1 MKQVCV
7 YHAGCP
13 DGFGAAWATWRGWEG
28 KGEFIPRG
36 HDDRLD
42 PRIAE
47 GALVAFVDIAPATEE
62 LEVLA
67 DAAAH
72 LTILDHHVTN
82 QERILGDTELMEAL
96 LDRGHAIHFDMKR
109 SGAMMAWN
117 HFNPGEEAPELLRYV
132 QDQDLWNWEL
142 PDSQAVNSAIGS
154 YSHRFEVWDELASKS
169 IESLIQEGSSIVR
182 TNQIEVD
189 RAVRHRTTLNIKGR
203 RVEAVNSRT
212 QRSAIGHALAERR
225 AFGDPWACVYRIETK
240 EVHAT
245 LYSIGDFDVGTIASE
260 LGGGGH
266 KNAAGFTVD
275 FRTFFEDFLT

>member
-13 DGFGAAWATWRGWEG
+13 DGFGAAWATWKGW
-28 KGEFIPRG
+28 GEQGDFIPRG

-47 GALVAFVDIAPATEE
+47 GALVAFVDIAPSTDE
-62 LEVLA
+62 LETLA
-67 DAAAH
+67 DAAAQ

-82 QERILGDTELMEAL
+82 QQRILGDHELMEAMQ
-96 LDRGHAIHFDMKR
+96 DRGHFIHFDMKR
-109 SGAMMAWN
+109 SGAMLAWN
-117 HFNPGEEAPELLRYV
+117 HFNPDEEPPDLLRYV

-142 PDSQAVNSAIGS
+142 PDSEAVNSAIGS
-154 YSHRFEVWDELASKS
+154 YPHQFEVWDELASKS
-169 IESLIQEGSSIVR
+169 IESLVQEGSSIVR

-189 RAVRHRTTLNIKGR
+189 RAVRHRTTLNISGR
-203 RVEAVNSRT
+203 SVEAANSRT

-225 AFGDPWACVYRIETK
+225 AFGDPWACVYRIETR

-275 FRTFFEDFLT
+275 FKTFFEDFLV